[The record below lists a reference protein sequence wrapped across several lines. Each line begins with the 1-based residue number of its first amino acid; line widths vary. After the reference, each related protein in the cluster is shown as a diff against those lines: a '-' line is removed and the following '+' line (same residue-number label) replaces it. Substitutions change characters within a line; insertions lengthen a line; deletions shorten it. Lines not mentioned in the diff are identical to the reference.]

1 MIDLEQILQQV
12 ESEVVRRLLQLDFD
26 ELYKLPVDEI
36 VQLAAQIELLGYD
49 RLLNEIESDGRK
61 TLQGLVELAQT
72 KKIVIDAGKIENY
85 QKLIDLNTFQ
95 ARKASEYHLSQILS
109 ATIFGNIAGEN
120 TNEII
125 KRIPSDIPFS
135 KSQLVAEIDQ
145 NVTRYNSVVTAGIFD
160 DEDQR
165 FILEGPDDLRTRCS
179 CRGVLEFQP
188 KEGHTLLEIKKGAWT
203 KYAVMGCEKYGKTI
217 SQKVFKGEYT
227 WLDRGEYN
235 CRHYGQPL

>member
-12 ESEVVRRLLQLDFD
+12 ENEVVRRLLQLDFD

-145 NVTRYNSVVTAGIFD
+145 NVSRYNSAVTAGIFD
-160 DEDQR
+160 GEDQKFR
-165 FILEGPDDLRTRCS
+165 LEGVLDNRTRCE
-179 CRGVLEFQP
+179 CQAILFNQP
-188 KEGHTLLEIKKGAWT
+188 KKGFTKKEIDSGVAT
-203 KYAVMGCEKYGKTI
+203 KIVKEKCP
-217 SQKVFKGEYT
+217 KVKDESAKYT
-227 WLDRGEYN
+227 WLDRGGYN
-235 CRHYGQPL
+235 CRHYWQPL